1 MSNVNETVKLYG
13 ERVFEATGKSIGGK
27 LGEGILQAQGSIN
40 SQIQTMLREMTT
52 TMAQSCAEMS
62 RIVSST
68 YLRFPDIQIPHVRW
82 TWDTIYYGDGGWTQ
96 VPNFWV
102 DWYAKAMDKG
112 MILDNPTIF
121 GAMNGKLLGAG
132 EAGSETVV
140 GTDSLMSMIDNAVRD
155 AVAPEAAYDDV
166 SRKLDSLIA
175 ILGQYMPEVVDG
187 MQSGMVFEPDGSY
200 MGKFRKKLSSE
211 IAMDVRRARA

>member
-1 MSNVNETVKLYG
+1 
-13 ERVFEATGKSIGGK
+13 
-27 LGEGILQAQGSIN
+27 
-40 SQIQTMLREMTT
+40 
-52 TMAQSCAEMS
+52 
-62 RIVSST
+62 
-68 YLRFPDIQIPHVRW
+68 
-82 TWDTIYYGDGGWTQ
+82 
-96 VPNFWV
+96 
-102 DWYAKAMDKG
+102 
-112 MILDNPTIF
+112 
-121 GAMNGKLLGAG
+121 MNGKLLGAG